1 MAIRS
6 IPREST
12 EAPMSTGDYND
23 LIGNVNLVMDYEH
36 IPPELKKYADKLQVK
51 WPMFADQDVPDRVGD
66 WDVCFHSSTLLRG
79 ASGEMENA
87 LNANDN
93 AGVDALGDYWKGKVE
108 SYMNQT
114 SFSSFNV
121 QRALIIAGLQVLNYK
136 KHTLEVMQDFHD
148 RDNTWLHTPSHGDYE
163 NSARD
168 LSAELQLV
176 NKSIA
181 DCTRQMNDANG
192 VLENVKSKLE
202 ADVAKF
208 ESNNITTWGPDRK

>member
-1 MAIRS
+1 MVIRS
-6 IPREST
+6 IPRESS
-12 EAPMSTGDYND
+12 EVPMSMGDYND
-23 LIGNVNLVMDYEH
+23 LIGNVDLVSDYEH
-36 IPPELKKYADKLQVK
+36 IPPGLRRVAKKLQIR
-51 WPMFADQDVPDRVGD
+51 WPRFADQDVPGRVGE
-66 WDVCFHSSTLLRG
+66 WDVCFRSSTLLRG
-79 ASGEMENA
+79 ANGEMENA
-87 LNANDN
+87 LSANDN

-136 KHTLEVMQDFHD
+136 KHTLEVMQDFYH
-148 RDNTWLHTPSHGDYE
+148 RENTWFHQPSDGDWE
-163 NSARD
+163 HSARD
-168 LSAELQLV
+168 LSSKLELV
-176 NKSIA
+176 NKSIV